1 MPKSIFSFFSGVG
14 LLDLG
19 FDTAGYDIVFVN
31 EFKEEFLN
39 AYRFARQNRIADPI
53 YGYHRCSIDDFF
65 TCSYTAF

>member
-39 AYRFARQNRIADPI
+39 A
-53 YGYHRCSIDDFF
+53 SKDFF
-65 TCSYTAF
+65 DYDELSVEVLRL